1 MNLYLQTGE
10 GRTWG
15 EEGNKKGS
23 CQTMASNSIESL
35 VLLVFPGEVLPTF
48 VPISAIENFAEQR
61 YQICSIS
68 TNMLASKCNR
78 PLCYPLGGKELH
90 SL

>member
-1 MNLYLQTGE
+1 M
-10 GRTWG
+10 
-15 EEGNKKGS
+15 KKE
-23 CQTMASNSIESL
+23 TKREVVRLWPLTLESL
-35 VLLVFPGEVLPTF
+35 VLLVFPGEFLPTF

-78 PLCYPLGGKELH
+78 PLCYP
-90 SL
+90 